1 MDAPLSS
8 DPKPTWAPA
17 RKDMVGTS
25 LGSSRIWF
33 TLCEGIL
40 TEVYHPRID
49 IPQIRDLG
57 FIIADDQG
65 FWIELRRLHNYSVHL
80 AAPGVP
86 ALSVEHRHP
95 RFVFRMEICPSQRRD
110 VIMLRYSLDGDP
122 QLRPYA
128 LLAPRLGGD
137 AEGNRASVERHGA
150 RTVLWADQG
159 PFALSLC
166 GADIHGSDA
175 ILRGSAGGF
184 GISDGWQD
192 FHRNG
197 RMSWAY
203 EHAGPGCVALI
214 GELQREGRLALGF
227 ATSRQAAATL
237 AVSALMDDFD
247 AEWSSQVAAWQE
259 WHDGITPPQLVP
271 GLQDMFA
278 VSASVLKIHE
288 DHTYRGAAVAS
299 LSVPWGDASQSRGG
313 YHLIWS
319 RDLVETA
326 GGLVALGAYHNA
338 RDTLRYLIATQ
349 QEDGHWF
356 QNQWL
361 GGTAFWT
368 GVQLDEVAF
377 PVLLAAQ
384 LHDHG
389 KLHNIPVQD
398 MIIRALGFI
407 ARHGPAT
414 HQDRWEEDA
423 GINTFTLAVSI
434 AALVEGSQFLEPT
447 DREFALRLADYWNA
461 QIEGWAF
468 VRGSE
473 LARRLGTDG
482 YFMRTVPLD
491 PQTHRRAPTDSV
503 AIKNRAHDPDL
514 PASAQ
519 VSTDFLQLV
528 RYGLR
533 RADDPFIIDSL
544 KVVDALLRTETPS
557 GPVWHRYNDD
567 GYGEHEDGRAFDGT
581 GLGRGWPLLVGERGH
596 YALLCGEDVEPYLLA
611 MKKMAS
617 PLGLLPE
624 QVWDS
629 APISAYGLE
638 SGRPS
643 GSAMPLVWAHSE
655 FLKLCYSRASG
666 APVDRPSATWA
677 RYGGKRP
684 LVDFV
689 IWGPNHQPARL
700 LCGQRL
706 YIALRGKARV
716 HWGVNGW
723 QKVKDT
729 ETDKNGLGVF
739 VAELDISE
747 LGAGGRVDFTFFW
760 PEQQRW
766 EGRDYGIAVVA
777 NDKISAPL

>member
-1 MDAPLSS
+1 
-8 DPKPTWAPA
+8 
-17 RKDMVGTS
+17 MVGTS
-25 LGSSRIWF
+25 LGSSRLWF
-33 TLCEGIL
+33 TVCEGIL
-40 TEVYHPRID
+40 TEVYYPRID

-65 FWIELRRLHNYSVHL
+65 FWIELRRMDSYSVSL

-86 ALSVEHRHP
+86 AVTVEHRHP

-110 VIMLRYSLDGDP
+110 VILLRYTLDGDP
-122 QLRPYA
+122 ELHPYA

-137 AEGNRASVERHGA
+137 AEDNRASVERHSA

-166 GADIHGSDA
+166 GADQQGADI

-184 GISDGWQD
+184 GVSDGWQD

-197 RMSWAY
+197 RMSWTY
-203 EHAGPGCVALI
+203 EHAGPGCVALM
-214 GELQREGRLALGF
+214 GELRRQGRLALGF

-237 AVSALMDDFD
+237 AISALMDDFD
-247 AEWSSQVAAWQE
+247 AEWGSQVAAWKE
-259 WHDGITPPQLVP
+259 WHDGIAPPQLVP
-271 GLQDMFA
+271 GLEEMFA

-288 DHTYRGAAVAS
+288 DRTYRGAAVAS
-299 LSVPWGDASQSRGG
+299 LSVPWGDVSQSRGG

-389 KLHNIPVQD
+389 QLHSIPVQD
-398 MIIRALGFI
+398 MVVRALGFI
-407 ARHGPAT
+407 SRQGPAT

-434 AALVEGSQFLEPT
+434 AALVEGSQFLEPK
-447 DREFALRLADYWNA
+447 DRDFALKLADYWNA
-461 QIEGWAF
+461 QIERWAF
-468 VRGSE
+468 VRESE

-491 PQTHRRAPTDSV
+491 PQTHRRAPADPV

-533 RADDPFIIDSL
+533 RADDPFILDTL
-544 KVVDALLRTETPS
+544 KAADTLLKTETPS
-557 GPVWHRYNDD
+557 GPIWHRYNDD
-567 GYGEHEDGRAFDGT
+567 GYGEHTDGRAFDGT
-581 GLGRGWPLLVGERGH
+581 GHGRGWPLLVGERGH
-596 YALLCGEDVEPYLLA
+596 HALLCGEDVEPYLLA
-611 MKKMAS
+611 MKKMAN

-638 SGRPS
+638 PGRPS

-655 FLKLCYSRASG
+655 FLKLCYSRVAG
-666 APVDRPSATWA
+666 FPVDRPAATWA
-677 RYGGKRP
+677 RYGGERP
-684 LVDFV
+684 CVDFV
-689 IWGPNHQPARL
+689 IWGPNHQPAKII
-700 LCGQRL
+700 CGQLL
-706 YIALRGKARV
+706 YIALRSQALV

-723 QKVKDT
+723 QKIQDT
-729 ETDKNGLGVF
+729 QTDKNGLGLF
-739 VAELDISE
+739 VAQLDISE
-747 LGAGGRVDFTFFW
+747 LSGAGRIDFTFFW
-760 PEQQRW
+760 TEQQRW
-766 EGRDYGIAVVA
+766 EGRDYAIEVVERG
-777 NDKISAPL
+777 